1 MNLEEAQD
9 KILELEDELKTI
21 KEQCINQQVSIEE
34 LTKRNLNLQ
43 EHNQKL
49 FLRVTSQQN
58 IIQEPQEKEESIQDF
73 LNSVEL

>member
-58 IIQEPQEKEESIQDF
+58 MFQEPQEKEESIQDF